1 MYLLDTNVLSAVRK
15 LGRFPRLADWL
26 DSIDVHSMRLSVI
39 TMGEIERGIDRLRY
53 HDPIQ
58 AVHLTAWRDA
68 IVDQHAERILPVTTE
83 IAQRWGVLS
92 NRIGHASADL
102 LIAATAL
109 EHELTV
115 ATRNVKDFLPTG
127 VAVVNPI
134 DA

>member
-15 LGRFPRLADWL
+15 LGRFARLADWL
-26 DSIDVHSMRLSVI
+26 DSIDVHGMRLSVI
-39 TMGEIERGIDRLRY
+39 TMGEIERGIDRLRS

-83 IAQRWGVLS
+83 IAQRWGVLR

-109 EHELTV
+109 EHGLTV